1 MLNRST
7 SLAMSTSVLIAL
19 PGKLDIKRHSPCI
32 LYFHIPCVDTEDKNS
47 HKSSTR
53 KNIIFCLFDVYQANF
68 CVSATQLHKYV
79 NVEVDPNQKSERPEW
94 STARYHA
101 LYSPQCGFELQ
112 VQWMVSTGGI
122 LGELVSSQ

>member
-1 MLNRST
+1 M
-7 SLAMSTSVLIAL
+7 
-19 PGKLDIKRHSPCI
+19 
-32 LYFHIPCVDTEDKNS
+32 
-47 HKSSTR
+47 
-53 KNIIFCLFDVYQANF
+53 
-68 CVSATQLHKYV
+68 

-122 LGELVSSQ
+122 LGELVSSQWSIARYHALYCPQCGFELQVQWMVSTGGIFGGWLVVSGLQPGTMPCTVHSVDLSYMFSGWFLQVEY

>member
-1 MLNRST
+1 MLT
-7 SLAMSTSVLIAL
+7 L
-19 PGKLDIKRHSPCI
+19 KIKI
-32 LYFHIPCVDTEDKNS
+32 HIKNK
-47 HKSSTR
+47 HQRTL
-53 KNIIFCLFDVYQANF
+53 NFAFFDVHPVNF
-68 CVSATQLHKYV
+68 CISATQLHKYV

-122 LGELVSSQ
+122 LGELVSSQWSTARYHALYSPQCGFKLQGQ